1 MKMLYRYFSFKTAL
15 IILIG
20 IYSQAVSAEGL
31 YKWVDKQ
38 GNVTY
43 QASPPPGDAVE
54 VEKTTISSDVV
65 DEPEDQTA
73 GEPLPVKFYV
83 KPECPI
89 CDQARTYFEEK
100 GIATTEVDITE
111 NTAEAELMQKQFGH
125 KNVPTIII
133 GSKSITGFEKTM
145 VEDILKNAGFTIPEE

>member
-1 MKMLYRYFSFKTAL
+1 MKMLYRFFSFNTAL

-20 IYSQAVSAEGL
+20 IFSQTVSAEGL

-43 QASPPPGDAVE
+43 QTSPPPGDAVE
-54 VEKTTISSDVV
+54 VEKTTISSEVI
-65 DEPEDQTA
+65 DEPENESA
-73 GEPLPVKFYV
+73 GEPLPVKFYI
-83 KPECPI
+83 KPECPL

-100 GIATTEVDITE
+100 GIAITEVDITE

-125 KNVPTIII
+125 NNVPTIII
-133 GSKSITGFEKTM
+133 GSKSITGFEEN
-145 VEDILKNAGFTIPEE
+145 VVQDILKNSGFTIPE